1 MSVAEAAE
9 LATIAQDPALR
20 RSYAAA
26 RRLNA
31 EHGRT
36 YYLATLFL
44 PAWKRPYVHAL
55 YGFAR
60 YTDDIVDSLDAQLT
74 GAERAAWLADWG
86 SRLLDTLHRGAD
98 AAGDRPAPTI
108 ATLPRVTV
116 PGAPLADAA
125 VPGAPVPGTSV
136 LGNPGPSVPGPSVLG
151 TSVPDARR
159 PAVGANPAKRG
170 PDAGDVSVLPAVLH
184 TIRRWDLPIGH
195 FEAFLAS
202 MAMDLTVTGYD
213 TFDALMTY
221 VYGSGT
227 VIGLQMLPLLE
238 PSSPAA
244 AAYAGDLGTA
254 FQLINFLR
262 DVGEDLRRG
271 RVYLPRESMDL
282 FGVTRERL
290 ATGVVDGAV
299 RRLLGH
305 EVGRARELLRA
316 ATPGIRL
323 LHPTSRDCVWTAAR
337 LYGGILDEIEKADYQ
352 VLSRRVAVGTP
363 RRLAVA
369 GRALVRSNLHRLVPP
384 QR

>member
-1 MSVAEAAE
+1 VTTAARDGAAE
-9 LATIAQDPALR
+9 LAVIAADPELR

-36 YYLATLFL
+36 YYLATLLL

-60 YTDDIVDSLDAQLT
+60 YADDIVDSLDSQLPD
-74 GAERAAWLADWG
+74 AERAAWLADWG
-86 SRLLDTLHRGAD
+86 GRLIDTLRQGAPGD
-98 AAGDRPAPTI
+98 DPAGPTGSGSSCSSGSSAGGDRGHDAL
-108 ATLPRVTV
+108 AR
-116 PGAPLADAA
+116 PLYR
-125 VPGAPVPGTSV
+125 S
-136 LGNPGPSVPGPSVLG
+136 
-151 TSVPDARR
+151 
-159 PAVGANPAKRG
+159 
-170 PDAGDVSVLPAVLH
+170 DVSVLPAVLH
-184 TIRRWDLPIGH
+184 TIRRWDIPVDH

-202 MAMDLTVTGYD
+202 MAMDLTITGYD
-213 TFDALMTY
+213 TFDDLMTY

-227 VIGLQMLPLLE
+227 VIGLQMLPVLE
-238 PSSPAA
+238 PSSAA
-244 AAYAGDLGTA
+244 AAPYAGDLGTA

-271 RVYLPRESMDL
+271 RVYLPRESMEL

-299 RRLLGH
+299 RRLLRH
-305 EVGRARELLRA
+305 EVGRAKEILRA
-316 ATPGIRL
+316 AAPGVRL
-323 LHPTSRDCVWTAAR
+323 LHPTSQDCMRTAAR

-352 VLSRRVAVGTP
+352 VLDRRVAVGTP

-369 GRALVRSNLHRLVPP
+369 GAALLRVHAGQIPRPR
-384 QR
+384 R

>member
-1 MSVAEAAE
+1 MTVTQEAE
-9 LATIAQDPALR
+9 LAAIAAEPVLR

-36 YYLATLFL
+36 YYLATLML

-60 YTDDIVDSLDAQLT
+60 YADDIVDSLDSQLP
-74 GAERAAWLADWG
+74 AADRAAWLADWG
-86 SRLLDTLHRGAD
+86 GRLVDTLHRGAD
-98 AAGDRPAPTI
+98 ATD
-108 ATLPRVTV
+108 
-116 PGAPLADAA
+116 D
-125 VPGAPVPGTSV
+125 
-136 LGNPGPSVPGPSVLG
+136 
-151 TSVPDARR
+151 
-159 PAVGANPAKRG
+159 
-170 PDAGDVSVLPAVLH
+170 SVLPAVIH
-184 TIRRWDLPIGH
+184 TIRRWDLPVGY
-195 FEAFLAS
+195 FESFLTS

-213 TFDALMTY
+213 TFDDLMTY

-227 VIGLQMLPLLE
+227 VIGLQMLPVLG

-244 AAYAGDLGTA
+244 APYAGDLGTA

-271 RVYLPRESMDL
+271 RVYLPRESMEL
-282 FGVTRERL
+282 FGVTREKL

-299 RRLLGH
+299 RRLLRH
-305 EVGRARELLRA
+305 EIGRARELLRA

-323 LHPTSRDCVWTAAR
+323 LHPTSRDCMWTAAR

-369 GRALVRSNLHRLVPP
+369 GGVLVRSRARRLVPR

>member
-1 MSVAEAAE
+1 MTVLAQGARGPSGHAEIAA
-9 LATIAQDPALR
+9 DPALR
-20 RSYAAA
+20 RSYAEA

-36 YYLATLFL
+36 YYLATLLL

-60 YTDDIVDSLDAQLT
+60 YADDIVDSLDTRLPAE
-74 GAERAAWLADWG
+74 ERARQLDDWG
-86 SRLLDTLHRGAD
+86 GELLATLRRGAGD
-98 AAGDRPAPTI
+98 GAGVAFDTQERPLYRT
-108 ATLPRVTV
+108 
-116 PGAPLADAA
+116 
-125 VPGAPVPGTSV
+125 
-136 LGNPGPSVPGPSVLG
+136 
-151 TSVPDARR
+151 
-159 PAVGANPAKRG
+159 
-170 PDAGDVSVLPAVLH
+170 DVSALPAVIH
-184 TIRRWDLPIGH
+184 TIRQWEIPVEL

-213 TFDALMTY
+213 TFDDLMTY

-244 AAYAGDLGTA
+244 APYAGDLGTA

-299 RRLLGH
+299 RRLLRH
-305 EVGRARELLRA
+305 EIGRARELLRS

-352 VLSRRVAVGTP
+352 ILDRRVAVGTP
-363 RRLAVA
+363 RRIAVA
-369 GRALVRSNLHRLVPP
+369 GSALLRSQARRLP
-384 QR
+384 QRPR

>member
-1 MSVAEAAE
+1 VTSAASRGEGE
-9 LATIAQDPALR
+9 LAAIAADPALR

-36 YYLATLFL
+36 YYLATLLL

-60 YTDDIVDSLDAQLT
+60 YADDIVDSLDSQLSA
-74 GAERAAWLADWG
+74 AERAAWLADWG
-86 SRLLDTLHRGAD
+86 GRLVEALRQGTITVGKPDSTDGAPAVVFPGGTGSGAADARGA
-98 AAGDRPAPTI
+98 GR
-108 ATLPRVTV
+108 TV
-116 PGAPLADAA
+116 PGEAGSGHAICDRAGSRGGYDAVARPLYQ
-125 VPGAPVPGTSV
+125 SE
-136 LGNPGPSVPGPSVLG
+136 
-151 TSVPDARR
+151 
-159 PAVGANPAKRG
+159 
-170 PDAGDVSVLPAVLH
+170 VSVLPAVIH
-184 TIRRWDLPIGH
+184 AIRRWDIPVGH

-202 MAMDLTVTGYD
+202 MAMDLTVAGYD
-213 TFDALMTY
+213 TFEDLMGY

-227 VIGLQMLPLLE
+227 VIGLQMLPVLE
-238 PSSPAA
+238 PGSAA
-244 AAYAGDLGTA
+244 AAPYAGDLGTA

-271 RVYLPRESMDL
+271 RVYLPRESMEL
-282 FGVTRERL
+282 FGVSRERL

-299 RRLLGH
+299 RRLLRH
-305 EVGRARELLRA
+305 EIGRAREILHG

-323 LHPTSRDCVWTAAR
+323 LHPTSRDCVHTAAR
-337 LYGGILDEIEKADYQ
+337 LYGGILDEIEKAGYQ
-352 VLSRRVAVGTP
+352 VLDRRVAVGTP

-369 GRALVRSNLHRLVPP
+369 GGALLRVQGRRLASW

>member
-1 MSVAEAAE
+1 MTTAARGGEAE
-9 LATIAQDPALR
+9 LAAIAADPELR

-36 YYLATLFL
+36 YYLATLLL

-60 YTDDIVDSLDAQLT
+60 YADDIVDSLDSQLP
-74 GAERAAWLADWG
+74 APERAAWLADWG
-86 SRLLDTLHRGAD
+86 GRLVDALRRGGPAGGTG
-98 AAGDRPAPTI
+98 AGDGPEPDGGHEALTP
-108 ATLPRVTV
+108 
-116 PGAPLADAA
+116 PLY
-125 VPGAPVPGTSV
+125 VS
-136 LGNPGPSVPGPSVLG
+136 
-151 TSVPDARR
+151 
-159 PAVGANPAKRG
+159 
-170 PDAGDVSVLPAVLH
+170 DVSVLPAVLH
-184 TIRRWDLPIGH
+184 TIRRWDIPLGH

-202 MAMDLTVTGYD
+202 MAMDLAVTGYD
-213 TFDALMTY
+213 TFDDLMTY

-227 VIGLQMLPLLE
+227 VIGLQMLPVLE
-238 PSSPAA
+238 PSSAA
-244 AAYAGDLGTA
+244 AAPYAGDLGTA

-271 RVYLPRESMDL
+271 RVYLPRESMEL

-299 RRLLGH
+299 RRLLRH
-305 EVGRARELLRA
+305 EVGRAKEILRA
-316 ATPGIRL
+316 AAPGVRL
-323 LHPTSRDCVWTAAR
+323 LHPTSRDCVRTAAR

-352 VLSRRVAVGTP
+352 VLDRRVAVGTP

-369 GRALVRSNLHRLVPP
+369 AGALLRIQAAAGRDRALSALRPPAWVGRWAPSPTWSGDTAEVP
-384 QR
+384 RRTHVSGR

>member
-1 MSVAEAAE
+1 MSVAQDAE
-9 LATIAQDPALR
+9 LAAIAAEPVLR

-36 YYLATLFL
+36 YYLATLLL

-60 YTDDIVDSLDAQLT
+60 YADDIVDSLDSQLP
-74 GAERAAWLADWG
+74 AADRAAWLADWG
-86 SRLLDTLHRGAD
+86 GRLVDTLRRGAD
-98 AAGDRPAPTI
+98 AVASHVAE
-108 ATLPRVTV
+108 
-116 PGAPLADAA
+116 GAAA
-125 VPGAPVPGTSV
+125 VDYPDASYPYAGSPGTGHRGGRGRS
-136 LGNPGPSVPGPSVLG
+136 P
-151 TSVPDARR
+151 RR
-159 PAVGANPAKRG
+159 E
-170 PDAGDVSVLPAVLH
+170 DVSVLPAVIH
-184 TIRRWDLPIGH
+184 TIRRWDLPIGY
-195 FEAFLAS
+195 FDSFLAS

-213 TFDALMTY
+213 TFDELMTY

-227 VIGLQMLPLLE
+227 VIGLQMLPVLG

-244 AAYAGDLGTA
+244 APYAGDLGTA

-271 RVYLPRESMDL
+271 RVYLPRESMEL
-282 FGVTRERL
+282 FGVSRDRL

-299 RRLLGH
+299 RRLLRH
-305 EVGRARELLRA
+305 EIGRARELLRG

-363 RRLAVA
+363 RRLSVA
-369 GRALVRSNLHRLVPP
+369 GGALLRSQGRRLVPR
-384 QR
+384 QRPSSPRKGT

>member
-1 MSVAEAAE
+1 VSVAEAAE
-9 LATIAQDPALR
+9 LAAIAADPALR
-20 RSYAAA
+20 GSYAAA

-36 YYLATLFL
+36 YYLATLLL

-60 YTDDIVDSLDAQLT
+60 YADDIVDSLDTQLPA
-74 GAERAAWLADWG
+74 AERAAWLADWG
-86 SRLLDTLHRGAD
+86 DRLLDALRRGAQ
-98 AAGDRPAPTI
+98 APQI
-108 ATLPRVTV
+108 
-116 PGAPLADAA
+116 PGARPSGVAD
-125 VPGAPVPGTSV
+125 GMDDGS
-136 LGNPGPSVPGPSVLG
+136 G
-151 TSVPDARR
+151 
-159 PAVGANPAKRG
+159 
-170 PDAGDVSVLPAVLH
+170 VLPAVLH
-184 TIRRWDLPIGH
+184 TIRRWELPVGH

-213 TFDALMTY
+213 TFDDLMTY

-238 PSSPAA
+238 PSSSAA
-244 AAYAGDLGTA
+244 APYAGDLGTA

-271 RVYLPRESMDL
+271 RVYLPRESMEL

-290 ATGVVDGAV
+290 GTGVVDGAV
-299 RRLLGH
+299 RRLLRH
-305 EVGRARELLRA
+305 EVGRARELLRG

-352 VLSRRVAVGTP
+352 VLSRRLAVGTP

-369 GRALVRSNLHRLVPP
+369 GPALLRSSLRRIVPP

>member
-1 MSVAEAAE
+1 MSVAQDAE
-9 LATIAQDPALR
+9 LAAIAAEPILR

-26 RRLNA
+26 RKLNV

-36 YYLATLFL
+36 YYLATLLL

-60 YTDDIVDSLDAQLT
+60 YADDIVDSLDSQLPA
-74 GAERAAWLADWG
+74 AERAAWLADWG
-86 SRLLDTLHRGAD
+86 GRLVDTLRRGAD
-98 AAGDRPAPTI
+98 AGPADRA
-108 ATLPRVTV
+108 RH
-116 PGAPLADAA
+116 
-125 VPGAPVPGTSV
+125 
-136 LGNPGPSVPGPSVLG
+136 
-151 TSVPDARR
+151 PDR
-159 PAVGANPAKRG
+159 
-170 PDAGDVSVLPAVLH
+170 DDVSVLPAVIH
-184 TIRRWDLPIGH
+184 TIRRWDLPVGY
-195 FEAFLAS
+195 FDSFLAS

-213 TFDALMTY
+213 TFDDLMTY

-227 VIGLQMLPLLE
+227 VIGLQMLPVLG

-244 AAYAGDLGTA
+244 APYAGDLGTA

-282 FGVTRERL
+282 FGVTREKL

-299 RRLLGH
+299 RRLLCH
-305 EVGRARELLRA
+305 EIGRARELLRG

-352 VLSRRVAVGTP
+352 VLSRRVAVSTP
-363 RRLAVA
+363 RRLSVA
-369 GRALVRSNLHRLVPP
+369 GGALLRSQSRRLVPR